1 MEGCGQNK
9 SGRASASIV
18 YEESDATYP
27 SLQANAEHTSIFFH
41 TVNCRW
47 LTNHVTMTIKPIS
60 VMPSNAVTV
69 IHAVYDLH

>member
-1 MEGCGQNK
+1 MEACSQNK
-9 SGRASASIV
+9 STHASASIA
-18 YEESDATYP
+18 YQESDATDP

-60 VMPSNAVTV
+60 VMPSNAATV